1 MFSLLPMTKVISML
15 AGLYALLAFL
25 VALGMERLGIEVSF
39 LRVFSGA
46 VVIDLGLLFFVYV
59 GWRWIWEKV
68 PRLNQWLYPDLNGT
82 WAASIDWVKDGKT
95 GLALGTVSI
104 KQNFFTLSIEMDAPR
119 SESRTIALSV
129 KKDPE
134 SARPLLHYIYEVRE
148 KCQSPGQNMVYQ
160 GAASLVVDVATYDRL
175 SGNYFT
181 SRESGGH
188 FEFRRTL

>member
-25 VALGMERLGIEVSF
+25 VALGMGRLGIEVSF

-148 KCQSPGQNMVYQ
+148 KYQSPGQTMVYQ

>member
-1 MFSLLPMTKVISML
+1 MTKVISML

-95 GLALGTVSI
+95 GRALGTVSI

-148 KCQSPGQNMVYQ
+148 KYQSPGQNMVYQ
-160 GAASLVVDVATYDRL
+160 GAASLVVDV
-175 SGNYFT
+175 
-181 SRESGGH
+181 
-188 FEFRRTL
+188 